1 MCNCNHCILY
11 FTMILNNIILFLCSP
26 IGEIFRSR
34 LRQFPSFVTCCTI
47 DWFSEWPEEALRS
60 VACTFIHD
68 IPEVDNPDLI
78 PGLVDVCVT
87 IHQSV
92 AEKSLQFLAELSR
105 YNYVTPTSY
114 LEILST
120 FAKLCGIKKTEIRSQ
135 RDRTQT
141 GLDKVHWGHLT
152 LFLGRRREG

>member
-1 MCNCNHCILY
+1 MLENHK
-11 FTMILNNIILFLCSP
+11 LFLSNYSP

-60 VACTFIHD
+60 VASNFIQE
-68 IPEVDNPDLI
+68 IPEVENPKTI
-78 PGLVDVCVT
+78 PGLVNVCVD

-92 AEKSLQFLAELSR
+92 AKKSSQFLAELSR
-105 YNYVTPTSY
+105 HNYVTPTSY

-120 FAKLCGIKKTEIRSQ
+120 FAKMCKLKNSEIRGQ
-135 RDRTQT
+135 RDRTKT
-141 GLDKVHWGHLT
+141 GLDKVSVY
-152 LFLGRRREG
+152 

>member
-1 MCNCNHCILY
+1 M
-11 FTMILNNIILFLCSP
+11 FLASNLLHIYSP

-60 VACTFIHD
+60 VATNFIND
-68 IPEVDNPDLI
+68 ITEVDNSEI
-78 PGLVDVCVT
+78 VSGLVNICVD

-92 AEKSLQFLAELSR
+92 AEKSVKFLAELSR

-114 LEILST
+114 LEILAM
-120 FAKLCGIKKTEIRSQ
+120 FAKMCRTKKAEIRGQ
-135 RDRTQT
+135 RDRTKT
-141 GLDKVHWGHLT
+141 GLDKVRTGPSIPRIPAL
-152 LFLGRRREG
+152 